1 MFTHLVQ
8 YVQTVFKPYFSKK
21 VTQTPV
27 KLVPLTSRIT
37 VYTLPQWIYA
47 FIKFGLGGGLVILGV
62 FLGIPIPASIL
73 SKNLETPVNTHLPS
87 TGYVVSTAGIRV
99 HIHPKYPD
107 TSSAR
112 RRLNARSSSG
122 RDTNAFLD
130 STLEV
135 RALNRFRS
143 YPRPKVVTKYPSLR
157 RPLDSILIRKNLTGK
172 KVIFSNGLEALY
184 SNSSPYELKVRG
196 ELYPNRLVGR
206 IFRFPFRGSKRG
218 STADPKSLH
227 IYNNYYKWIFQA
239 ILDGYDSC
247 IESYRNTV
255 SIDSKSKVIDQ
266 PMCNFTSKDSD
277 QKLPNSSYQPLFQ
290 TIWEDTSEIL
300 AYLERLENPRLTD
313 VRIFAHYELVLRIF
327 GNLQSLL
334 DLQGEVAAEKI
345 FAIIKIIEAY
355 QTLLELL
362 ITKVINPCDV
372 VTLQAFA
379 AHAQM
384 CKSSLETTYSACP
397 NRTDGP
403 FTIRQFADA
412 RGYLVY
418 VDLIPRTMA
427 PSIDKLSSLS
437 EDENQ

>member
-1 MFTHLVQ
+1 MQ
-8 YVQTVFKPYFSKK
+8 YFLTLFKPYFSKK
-21 VTQTPV
+21 ATQTPV

-37 VYTLPQWIYA
+37 VYTLPQWISA

-73 SKNLETPVNTHLPS
+73 SKNLETPVNIHIPS
-87 TGYVVSTAGIRV
+87 TGYVVFTAGIRLR
-99 HIHPKYPD
+99 PKYPD
-107 TSSAR
+107 SSSAR
-112 RRLNARSSSG
+112 RRLNARSSFG

-130 STLEV
+130 TTQGV
-135 RALNRFRS
+135 KALNRFWP
-143 YPRPKVVTKYPSLR
+143 YPRPKVVTKYPKVR
-157 RPLDSILIRKNLTGK
+157 RPLDSILTRKNLTGK

-184 SNSSPYELKVRG
+184 NNSSPYELRVPG
-196 ELYPNRLVGR
+196 ELCPNRLVGKVY
-206 IFRFPFRGSKRG
+206 RFPFRGSKSG

-227 IYNNYYKWIFQA
+227 IYNNYYKWICKA

-247 IESYRNTV
+247 IESYLNTAN
-255 SIDSKSKVIDQ
+255 SGSEGKVIDQ
-266 PMCNFTSKDSD
+266 PMCNFTPEDSD
-277 QKLPNSSYQPLFQ
+277 QKLPNPAYQPLFQ
-290 TIWEDTSEIL
+290 TIWDDTSRIL
-300 AYLERLENPRLTD
+300 ADLERLENPRLTD
-313 VRIFAHYELVLRIF
+313 VHIFTHYESVLRIF
-327 GNLQSLL
+327 SSLQSLVT
-334 DLQGEVAAEKI
+334 LQGEVAAEKI
-345 FAIIKIIEAY
+345 LAIIKIVEVY
-355 QTLLELL
+355 QKLLELL
-362 ITKVINPCDV
+362 VTKVINPSDV

-418 VDLIPRTMA
+418 VDLIPRAMA
-427 PSIDKLSSLS
+427 PSIDKLSSLA